1 MSIPVIISIVMV
13 MSMFTHLSEVF
24 WTLFSLFARTSR
36 RRYSSTVGNTL
47 LRYLQKD
54 SSQSS
59 AADAAHSKEE
69 RLDLIVRVLEYRVR
83 WRQKAT
89 LASSWEK
96 NGVSENC
103 GTSYFPRS
111 EDCPCRECR
120 GPRLRCPASAW
131 GSQRT
136 LPGS

>member
-69 RLDLIVRVLEYRVR
+69 RLDIIVRVLEYRV
-83 WRQKAT
+83 
-89 LASSWEK
+89 
-96 NGVSENC
+96 
-103 GTSYFPRS
+103 
-111 EDCPCRECR
+111 
-120 GPRLRCPASAW
+120 
-131 GSQRT
+131 
-136 LPGS
+136 